1 MTTYSFA
8 VPLQTYNILE
18 LFNTQT
24 LLPEKTTV
32 LGWVELDDLEL
43 QVNGSLQLGSQQSDA
58 FNGAAV
64 YSRQIDININFNL
77 LGATF
82 AYASSGKYYFD
93 SNSLLIAGV
102 VGDQLTVY
110 NFFDGTL
117 VDVFESDS
125 SIVVASYKEYTL
137 PDVSLATAFS
147 LSAFDLKSEGDITVN
162 VKTSNG
168 SDDRLNVA
176 LNFDSSTPLLP
187 IPLPTEW
194 IGDSQ
199 ATVRLELA
207 VTDGDKDVSDTFGLT
222 IKSLGSGYDLAPK
235 FKYWNK
241 GAGEGS
247 ERLLSN
253 VKVAVGDISPTYS
266 DNTGTS
272 LLYGVDDLDGTDD
285 GTITPVVTY
294 DKAANKDDASINL
307 SDVIASLKLFL
318 GLNLPDAY
326 RSPYNYVAADL
337 DANGKVELSDVI
349 SLLKVFLNLPVANTK
364 AMEWVFVKDSVS
376 PTDINGQP
384 FDKDHATPP
393 PITHDFS
400 ESAEVNIVGIL
411 RGDVDG
417 SWTPAS

>member
-1 MTTYSFA
+1 MSTYSFA

-32 LGWVELDDLEL
+32 LGWVELADLEL
-43 QVNGSLQLGSQQSDA
+43 QVSGSLQLGSWQPDA
-58 FNGAAV
+58 FNGEAV
-64 YSRQIDININFNL
+64 HSRQIGIDININL

-82 AYASSGKYYFD
+82 SYASSGKYYFD
-93 SNSLLIAGV
+93 SNSLLIAGLV
-102 VGDQLTVY
+102 DDRLTVY
-110 NFFDGTL
+110 DFFDCTL
-117 VDVFESDS
+117 VDLFDSDS
-125 SIVVASYKEYTL
+125 PIVVAEYREHTL
-137 PDVSLATAFS
+137 PPNVDLAAT
-147 LSAFDLKSEGDITVN
+147 FDLEAFTLMSTGN
-162 VKTSNG
+162 VKTNAQEDSVSG
-168 SDDRLNVA
+168 YRWNVTF
-176 LNFDSSTPLLP
+176 NFDSSTPLLP
-187 IPLPTEW
+187 FELPTEW

-207 VTDGDKDVSDTFGLT
+207 ATDGDQNVSDTFGLT

-241 GAGEGS
+241 GAGS
-247 ERLLSN
+247 ERLLSD
-253 VKVAVGDISPTYS
+253 VRVEVGEIFDLS

-272 LLYGVDDLDGTDD
+272 LLEGVDDLDDTDD
-285 GTITPVVTY
+285 GTITPVITY
-294 DKAANKDDASINL
+294 PKVANKNDASINL

-318 GLNLPDAY
+318 GLNLPEAY

-349 SLLKVFLNLPVANTK
+349 SLLKVFLGLPVANTQ

-376 PTDINGQP
+376 PTDVNGQP

-393 PITHDFS
+393 PVTHDFS

-417 SWTPAS
+417 SWTVA